1 MYQLTSLHSTASAR
15 LTITTGLF
23 AGALL
28 TCVGS
33 VTTSSAAAAANPR
46 IAVAGMAAQ
55 VASHAAQVQARA
67 TLPPRVSHQTAQRS
81 AAVVPSNPLA
91 GRPWGVY
98 KGNADQSWP
107 PYVKS
112 TGTNRQL
119 LAKISLRPK
128 AKWFGSWISNADIR
142 ARVGEYIANSTG
154 GDPNVL
160 VQMTVFRMVPWEHA
174 ACTRLPSRAEQ
185 ASYRQWIDRFASGI
199 GDAHVALILQ
209 PDGPFAL
216 CVPHGSR
223 VPSGLIAYAAKQF
236 SALAN
241 TSVYID
247 GGASDWPSNDP
258 AKSAQFLGWAGVKY
272 ARGFA
277 LNSTHYVST
286 ASDVAFGTRVVAELA
301 RRGAPGKHFVI
312 NTSSN
317 GKPFTFNKARGS
329 HPDNAKVCATKQ
341 ETVCV
346 TLGIP
351 PTADVANAKW
361 GLSSADRARAR
372 TNVDGYLWF
381 GRPWLYMQADPF
393 DLKRAL
399 SMARTTPY

>member
-1 MYQLTSLHSTASAR
+1 MSRQSTHSTRAR
-15 LTITTGLF
+15 SSSLLTVGLI

-28 TCVGS
+28 TAGAVPP
-33 VTTSSAAAAANPR
+33 SSATSPSKIR
-46 IAVAGMAAQ
+46 LAVQVAAQ
-55 VASHAAQVQARA
+55 EAGTEHAPA
-67 TLPPRVSHQTAQRS
+67 THRVLT
-81 AAVVPSNPLA
+81 SNPLA
-91 GRPWGVY
+91 GRAWGVY

-128 AKWFGSWISNADIR
+128 AKWFGSWISNADIQR
-142 ARVGEYIANSTG
+142 KVTEYIANSTG

-160 VQMTVFRMVPWEHA
+160 VQMTVFRMVPWEHDV
-174 ACTRLPSRAEQ
+174 CTRLPTSAEQ
-185 ASYRQWIDRFASGI
+185 ASYQQWIDRFAAGI
-199 GDAHVALILQ
+199 GNTHVALILQ

-216 CVPHGSR
+216 CTPHGSTL
-223 VPSGLIAYAAKQF
+223 PSQLIGYSAKKF
-236 SALAN
+236 SALTN

-258 AKSAQFLGWAGVKY
+258 AKSAQFLMPAGVKY

-277 LNSTHYVST
+277 LDSTHYVST
-286 ASDVAFGTRVVAELA
+286 ASDIAFGTRLVAELA

-317 GKPFTFNKARGS
+317 GQPFTFSHARGPD
-329 HPDNAKVCATKQ
+329 PDNAKVCETKA
-341 ETVCV
+341 ERVCV

-351 PTADVANAKW
+351 PTTDVANAKW
-361 GLSSADRARAR
+361 GLSETDKAHARSY
-372 TNVDGYLWF
+372 VDGYLWF
-381 GRPWLYMQADPF
+381 GRPWLYRQADPF
-393 DLKRAL
+393 DLQRAL
-399 SMARTTPY
+399 SLARTTPY